1 MLAVL
6 VEGASKAACP
16 VRQSLMQRLE
26 SLWKKMPDWAK
37 YSSGASSVKAGF
49 GHLHVSHL
57 LLLITG

>member
-1 MLAVL
+1 
-6 VEGASKAACP
+6 
-16 VRQSLMQRLE
+16 MQRLE